1 MRPVLAAIVVTYV
14 AISFMYLAGG
24 EITLKGFLGK
34 TVRLFIVVQFIVN
47 AANYNQYVRD
57 FFFDGVPAEFAAA
70 FMDTPATL
78 SSAQQFDKASG
89 EVDSLVAAAQM
100 QNTGWSTEALSNS
113 MAIWVADIGI
123 KIMIAVWAF
132 VWSLGRFLLAVVL
145 GFGPWI
151 LVFELFDRTRGFV
164 DHWIG
169 TLVGLVVYQLAG
181 AITLQIVMTGAFALL
196 TAIHV
201 SGTVN
206 ADEMVGMLVQVF
218 YFFAMS
224 ALTMLALPFICSVG
238 SGAAAGNAVVMT
250 AASGM
255 MAGGL
260 SNLASS
266 MRSLGSSIRRS
277 ASGGSRS

>member
-218 YFFAMS
+218 YFFAMA